1 MTGSPT
7 AAAVVHAQGVST
19 LAASRESA
27 APVFIGLPF
36 GSAAVFVAAAACGHS
51 HPAVALLLVA
61 GVVALTAWA
70 SERWVA
76 FSVAAV
82 AWFSFVGL
90 DLVGDGDLRFDHG
103 RNLTYLV
110 VLGLAAAAGRLVADI
125 GVGWRRRRGRGGLGR
140 HRDGPVLHLV
150 RGRVPPFLD
159 RPLAASPHPTSV
171 QEPSHV

>member
-1 MTGSPT
+1 M
-7 AAAVVHAQGVST
+7 
-19 LAASRESA
+19 AASRERA

-36 GSAAVFVAAAACGHS
+36 GSAAAFVAAVACGHS
-51 HPAVALLLVA
+51 HPAVALLLLA

-90 DLVGDGDLRFDHG
+90 DLVGEGDLRFDHG

-110 VLGLAAAAGRLVADI
+110 VLGLAAVAGRLVADI
-125 GVGWRRRRGRGGLGR
+125 GVGWRRRRGRGSGR
-140 HRDGPVLHLV
+140 HRDRPVLHLV
-150 RGRVPPFLD
+150 RGGVPPFLD
-159 RPLAASPHPTSV
+159 WPLAAPPPPTSV
-171 QEPSHV
+171 RESRHV

>member
-1 MTGSPT
+1 M
-7 AAAVVHAQGVST
+7 
-19 LAASRESA
+19 AASRERA

-36 GSAAVFVAAAACGHS
+36 GSAAVFVAAVACGRS
-51 HPAVALLLVA
+51 HPAVALLLLA
-61 GVVALTAWA
+61 GVVVLTAWA

-82 AWFSFVGL
+82 GWFSFVGL
-90 DLVGDGDLRFDHG
+90 DLVGDGDLRLDHG

-125 GVGWRRRRGRGGLGR
+125 GVGWRRRRGRVAGR
-140 HRDGPVLHLV
+140 HRDRPVLHLV

-159 RPLAASPHPTSV
+159 RPLAASPHLTSV
-171 QEPSHV
+171 QESRHV